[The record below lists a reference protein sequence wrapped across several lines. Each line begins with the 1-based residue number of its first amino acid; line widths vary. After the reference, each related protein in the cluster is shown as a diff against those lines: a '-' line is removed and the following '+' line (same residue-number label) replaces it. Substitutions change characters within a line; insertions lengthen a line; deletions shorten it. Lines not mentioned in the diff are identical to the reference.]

1 VADYRY
7 QVINKKGKTESGKIA
22 ANSQMEALQLLTTQG
37 FVVTSIKPVKK
48 HRSKSRTALFPISV
62 KEVSLFSRQLSTM
75 VSAGVRIR
83 DAVQVL
89 SVQPV
94 FSRRFR
100 KVLTEVVLLIEG
112 GMSFSEAMQHT
123 RVFDSL
129 FINLVKAGEA
139 GGVLDEAL
147 LRVADFYESM
157 VDLQQQVKSAMA
169 YPLFMMVFAVMIVMV
184 ISLFIL
190 PNLISAFGSDA
201 PMTGVMG
208 LLLSMNEMLMNH
220 WLLIVIGIVFAL
232 VGGKIFLKTKYGRMV
247 KDVFASIIP
256 PVKRLRTMTAVERF
270 TRTLAVLVSSGVD
283 IPTALDLSSEVSES
297 NSIVNAIVRAVE
309 EIRAGETIHG
319 ALQRQGV
326 FPPIVISMVE
336 TGEETGKLDTVMFKV
351 ADFYRNQVQ
360 AALKQLI
367 SLVEPMMILFIGGF
381 VAFLAYT
388 MYNSIFALQQTIG

>member
-1 VADYRY
+1 
-7 QVINKKGKTESGKIA
+7 
-22 ANSQMEALQLLTTQG
+22 
-37 FVVTSIKPVKK
+37 
-48 HRSKSRTALFPISV
+48 ISV

-112 GMSFSEAMQHT
+112 GMSFSEAMEHT

-208 LLLSMNEMLMNH
+208 LLLSMNELLMNH
-220 WLLIVIGIVFAL
+220 WLPIVIGVVFAL

-283 IPTALDLSSEVSES
+283 IPTALNLSSEVSES
-297 NSIVNAIVRAVE
+297 NSIVNAIVRAIE

-319 ALQRQGV
+319 ALQKQGV

-388 MYNSIFALQQTIG
+388 MYSSIFALQQTIG

>member
-1 VADYRY
+1 MADYRY
-7 QVINKKGKTESGKIA
+7 QVINKKGKTESGKIS
-22 ANSQMEALQLLTTQG
+22 ANSQMEALQLLTSQG
-37 FVVTSIKPVKK
+37 FVVTSIKPAQRTKL
-48 HRSKSRTALFPISV
+48 RSRTALFPISV

-89 SVQPV
+89 SLQPV

-100 KVLTEVVLLIEG
+100 RILTEVVLLIEG

-129 FINLVKAGEA
+129 FINLVIAGEA
-139 GGVLDEAL
+139 GGVLEEAL
-147 LRVADFYESM
+147 IRVADFYESM

-169 YPLFMMVFAVMIVMV
+169 YPIFMMLFAVMIVGV
-184 ISLFIL
+184 ISFFIL
-190 PNLISAFGSDA
+190 PNLISAFGGDA
-201 PMTGVMG
+201 PVSGIMAM
-208 LLLSMNEMLMNH
+208 LLSLNDILTNH
-220 WLLIVIGIVFAL
+220 WLLLLIGGIAL
-232 VGGKIFLKTKYGRMV
+232 IIGGKLFLKTKYGRTV
-247 KDVFASIIP
+247 KDLFAKLLP
-256 PVKRLRTMTAVERF
+256 PVQRLRKMTAVERF

-297 NSIVNAIVRAVE
+297 NSIVNAVVRAVE

-336 TGEETGKLDTVMFKV
+336 TGEETGKLDVVMFKV
-351 ADFYRNQVQ
+351 ADFYRNQVK

-367 SLVEPMMILFIGGF
+367 SLVEPIMILFIGGF

-388 MYNSIFALQQTIG
+388 MYDAIFALQQTIG

>member
-1 VADYRY
+1 
-7 QVINKKGKTESGKIA
+7 
-22 ANSQMEALQLLTTQG
+22 MEALQLLTTQG

>member
-1 VADYRY
+1 MADYRY

>member
-1 VADYRY
+1 MADYRY

-22 ANSQMEALQLLTTQG
+22 ANSQMEALQLLTSQG

-112 GMSFSEAMQHT
+112 GMSFSEAMEHT

-208 LLLSMNEMLMNH
+208 LLLSMNELLMNH
-220 WLLIVIGIVFAL
+220 WLPIVIGVVFAL

-283 IPTALDLSSEVSES
+283 IPTALNLSSEVSES
-297 NSIVNAIVRAVE
+297 NSIVNAIVRAIE

-319 ALQRQGV
+319 ALQKQGV

-388 MYNSIFALQQTIG
+388 MYSSIFALQQTIG

>member
-22 ANSQMEALQLLTTQG
+22 ANSQMEALQLLTSQG

-112 GMSFSEAMQHT
+112 GMSFSEAMEHT

-208 LLLSMNEMLMNH
+208 LLLSMNELLMNH
-220 WLLIVIGIVFAL
+220 WLPIVIGVVFAL

-283 IPTALDLSSEVSES
+283 IPTALNLSSEVSES
-297 NSIVNAIVRAVE
+297 NSIVNAIVRAIE

-319 ALQRQGV
+319 ALQKQGV

-388 MYNSIFALQQTIG
+388 MYSSIFALQQTIG